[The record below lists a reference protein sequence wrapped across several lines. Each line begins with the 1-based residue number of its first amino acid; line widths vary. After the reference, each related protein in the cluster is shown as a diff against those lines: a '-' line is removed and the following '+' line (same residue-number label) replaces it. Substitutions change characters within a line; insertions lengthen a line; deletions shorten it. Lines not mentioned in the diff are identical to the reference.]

1 MCSHTRIKR
10 KGNTVTVEH
19 AGKSHDFRFRKGWGQ
34 LLEILR
40 NPESII
46 PFKNFII
53 SESQKDRMENAF
65 GELMLNIKHE
75 SGISILGY
83 NQADLFCDPK
93 TVKEVKERLIYLID
107 REAKLRNN
115 NDYAA
120 LDEILEEKDMLVTYL
135 QEALSPTGRIRVN
148 NNEIRHQKRNVW
160 RRISRVIDEIGSIFP
175 DLAKILYRQIIRGS
189 YYQYVPSDHKIT
201 VL

>member
-10 KGNTVTVEH
+10 KGSTVTVEH
-19 AGKSHDFRFRKGWGQ
+19 AGKSHDFRYKKGWSQ
-34 LLEILR
+34 LLELLR
-40 NPESII
+40 NPENIF
-46 PFKNFII
+46 PFNTFIF
-53 SESQKDRMENAF
+53 SNSQKELMENAF

-75 SGISILGY
+75 SGISIMGH
-83 NQADLFCDPK
+83 NQADLFCDPR
-93 TVKEVKERLIYLID
+93 TIKEVKERLIYLID

-120 LDEILEEKDMLVTYL
+120 LDEVLEEKDMLISYL
-135 QEALSPTGRIRVN
+135 GQALSPTGRIRVN
-148 NNEIRHQKRNVW
+148 KSEFEHQKRNVW

-175 DLAKILYRQIIRGS
+175 DLAKILYRQIVRGS

>member
-40 NPESII
+40 NPENII

>member
-1 MCSHTRIKR
+1 MCSNTRIKR

-83 NQADLFCDPK
+83 NQADLFCDPQ

>member
-1 MCSHTRIKR
+1 MCSNTRIKR

-40 NPESII
+40 NPENII

-83 NQADLFCDPK
+83 NQADLFCDPQ

-175 DLAKILYRQIIRGS
+175 DLAKILYRQIVRGS